1 MDTTLCLIR
10 NDKIKSL
17 VTEVMDTLKSKNFS
31 KLIQI
36 ALSNFK
42 EVKSI
47 VLNCVNDDEPILK
60 TSNYDWRDVIACRRA
75 CEGDVDCL
83 RKCLEPLLKDTEEV
97 KVQDRA
103 VFIHKK

>member
-47 VLNCVNDDEPILK
+47 VLNCVNDEPVLK
-60 TSNYDWRDVIACRRA
+60 MQDWRDVAACRIAC
-75 CEGDVDCL
+75 GKDKDCL
-83 RKCLEPLLKDTEEV
+83 IECIRAATGKAD
-97 KVQDRA
+97 KVEQFQEKA
-103 VFIHKK
+103 VYAFKK